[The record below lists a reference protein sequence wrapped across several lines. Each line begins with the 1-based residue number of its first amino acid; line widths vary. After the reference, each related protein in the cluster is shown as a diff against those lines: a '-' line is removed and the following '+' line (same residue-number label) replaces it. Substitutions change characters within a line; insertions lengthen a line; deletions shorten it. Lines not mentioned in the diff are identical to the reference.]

1 MFEEKF
7 ADRLKH
13 LTPSPI
19 RQMMAIAKELVAEGK
34 TVYELNIGQP
44 DIKCIPDFAKAIN
57 QRAATGQINY
67 APFIGEKYLRETYA
81 RYLNHYFD
89 RRRVSHLVVDTENV
103 LVTVGAS
110 HALSNAFLAICNP
123 GDEILA
129 IEPFFSPYH
138 GFLSVAG
145 GVLKTVP
152 TKAEEGFALPSEEE
166 IQKYITPKTKAIL
179 FNSPNNP
186 SGKIFS
192 KEEVERLARVA
203 LKNDLF
209 IIGDEVYREMILGNE
224 EAYSL
229 LQVNFEDEETNE
241 KFKNLLIVVD
251 SASKSFSLCGVRIGF
266 AIAKPDLVKKISLVN
281 AHTVACV
288 SDLLQYG
295 VASAYDAVLSQ
306 PDYLEN
312 LRETYRT
319 RLDATMEAIEE
330 YLPNVVAPRPAG
342 AFYIMIKF
350 PELEDID
357 EFCHFMLEKFNLG
370 GETVAVTPAHAFY
383 QDPELGKNE
392 IRVALVVSPEK
403 MRRSIKII
411 SEALKAYKI
420 YKGNLTRPY
429 L

>member
-44 DIKCIPDFAKAIN
+44 DIKCIPDFAEAIN
-57 QRAATGQINY
+57 QKASTGQINY
-67 APFIGEKYLRETYA
+67 APFIGEKYLRETFA

-89 RRRVSHLVVDTENV
+89 RRGVSHLVVDTENV

-152 TKAEEGFALPSEEE
+152 TKAENGFALPSEEE
-166 IQKYITPKTKAIL
+166 IEKYITPKTKAIL

-229 LQVNFEDEETNE
+229 LQVNFDDEETNE
-241 KFKNLLIVVD
+241 KYKNLLIVVD

-266 AIAKPDLVKKISLVN
+266 AVAKPDMVKKISLVN

-295 VASAYDAVLSQ
+295 VATAYDAVLSH
-306 PDYLEN
+306 PDYLDN

-319 RLDATMEAIEE
+319 RLDATMEAIKE
-330 YLPNVVAPRPAG
+330 YLPNVVAPRPDG
-342 AFYIMIKF
+342 AFYLMIKF
-350 PELEDID
+350 PELEDVN

-383 QDPELGKNE
+383 QNPELGKNE

-403 MRRSIKII
+403 MKRSIKII

-420 YKGNLTRPY
+420 YKGNQSRPY